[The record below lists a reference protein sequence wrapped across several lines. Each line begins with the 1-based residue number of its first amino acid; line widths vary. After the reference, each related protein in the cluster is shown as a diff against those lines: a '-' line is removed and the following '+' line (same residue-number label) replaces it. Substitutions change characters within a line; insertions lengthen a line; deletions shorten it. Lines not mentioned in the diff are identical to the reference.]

1 MVSCSIPYVS
11 TGDHWQRIYTKRPAT
26 EVGWY
31 ERDPAIS
38 RRLMSVAVVE
48 GATSVVDVGGG
59 ASYLVDHLLDGGIKR
74 IAVLDISEAALDI
87 ARERLGRRAE
97 EVEWLVGDVTAIPGI
112 GTFDVWHDRAVFH
125 FLLESEERRRYIE
138 LAERS
143 VAPGGSAIVAT
154 FSQDGPET
162 CSGLPVHRWEPS
174 ELTDEFGPGWQLLT
188 SERHTHT
195 TPGGRDQAYVYC
207 HFRRLAD

>member
-1 MVSCSIPYVS
+1 MS
-11 TGDHWQRIYTKRPAT
+11 TSEHWQRIYTKRPAT

-31 ERDPAIS
+31 EPDPAIS
-38 RRLMSVAVVE
+38 RRLVSTAVTE
-48 GATSVVDVGGG
+48 GATSVIDVGGG
-59 ASYLVDHLLDGGIKR
+59 ASYLVDYLLEGGIER

-87 ARERLGRRAE
+87 ARERLGHRAE
-97 EVEWLVGDVTAIPGI
+97 GVEWLVGDVTAIPEV

-125 FLLESEERRRYIE
+125 FLLESEDRRRYIE

-154 FSQDGPET
+154 FSHDGPEK

-174 ELTDEFGPGWQLLT
+174 ELADELGPGWQLLT
-188 SERHTHT
+188 SERHAHT
-195 TPGGRDQAYVYC
+195 TPGGKDQAYVYC